1 MGRRHRFSSW
11 AHLLGWP
18 RMTPWTC
25 SFRDYRKLDGMMIP
39 MEGEVGWILPEGELS
54 YWRGRIVSAEY
65 LREGE

>member
-1 MGRRHRFSSW
+1 
-11 AHLLGWP
+11 
-18 RMTPWTC
+18 MTPWTC